1 MLGRVNPQGSLL
13 GPGQLFGH
21 LVTVGSFYDK
31 LATHGDKLISDA
43 DFAQMYS
50 PSKGRPSIPPS
61 VMMRALLLKTKD
73 DISDREAARRSRVD
87 LDWKH
92 ALGLDSDHPG
102 IAATTFALFRARVLL
117 HDADQVLFR
126 ATVRK
131 AVEAGLFPR
140 RVLALIDS
148 SPVLGAG
155 AVKDTYDLL
164 RSAINK
170 VVEAAGQESLSKNLR
185 RGLKRY
191 LREEKPPIDWNNPQ
205 ARKGEL
211 ARMVEVAN
219 KLLRAVAE
227 RPEVTEAAAL
237 LQAIVAQDVEID
249 PESGEPRL
257 RQGVAKDRI
266 VSTTDP
272 QMRHGRKSKSR
283 RFDGHKLHVVEEA
296 STEIVLGVKVGAGNG
311 GDGEQ
316 AAPLVEEIQEAT
328 GVTIHELVGD
338 MAYGDGDTRQ
348 AVEARG
354 TKMIAKVAPTRNG
367 GRFPKTDFQIHPEAP
382 SATCPAGHTT
392 ADARP
397 AADHKDR
404 PSLRLT
410 FDAEVCAECPLRAR
424 CVKGGGPRTITL
436 SVHEARMAEARA
448 EQARPAIKAKLRRR
462 PVIERKIDH
471 LQDLGMKKARYRGR
485 RKTKLQA
492 LLAATVANFGR
503 LVVLGA
509 FGGTEAAV
517 AA

>member
-1 MLGRVNPQGSLL
+1 MVLGRVNPQGSLL

-272 QMRHGRKSKSR
+272 QMRHGRKS
-283 RFDGHKLHVVEEA
+283 
-296 STEIVLGVKVGAGNG
+296 
-311 GDGEQ
+311 
-316 AAPLVEEIQEAT
+316 
-328 GVTIHELVGD
+328 
-338 MAYGDGDTRQ
+338 
-348 AVEARG
+348 
-354 TKMIAKVAPTRNG
+354 
-367 GRFPKTDFQIHPEAP
+367 
-382 SATCPAGHTT
+382 
-392 ADARP
+392 
-397 AADHKDR
+397 
-404 PSLRLT
+404 
-410 FDAEVCAECPLRAR
+410 
-424 CVKGGGPRTITL
+424 
-436 SVHEARMAEARA
+436 
-448 EQARPAIKAKLRRR
+448 
-462 PVIERKIDH
+462 
-471 LQDLGMKKARYRGR
+471 
-485 RKTKLQA
+485 
-492 LLAATVANFGR
+492 
-503 LVVLGA
+503 
-509 FGGTEAAV
+509 
-517 AA
+517 